1 MIEHV
6 IKKQTEWLVDR
17 QVSFDEEHRNAGNI
31 LFVDDGAPLTMYH
44 RVHATD
50 CRLRALN
57 LAEVYGFE
65 NTWLR
70 RQHRRIE
77 AATRRWDDL
86 AVSAMHCISVQ
97 RHVVDVEA
105 DAPHVLV
112 AQNAL

>member
-1 MIEHV
+1 MG
-6 IKKQTEWLVDR
+6 L
-17 QVSFDEEHRNAGNI
+17 DEEHWSAGDVF
-31 LFVDDGAPLTMYH
+31 LAEDDATLAIQH
-44 RVHATD
+44 SVNATD

-86 AVSAMHCISVQ
+86 AASAMHCISVQ
-97 RHVVDVEA
+97 RYVVDIEA